1 MSTRWDRKGGGCR
14 HPGTTSR
21 GGGSGEG
28 EKHVISWRRRPT
40 PRSLWGSSRSTQE
53 AGLGGT
59 PGGGAYIVQRPGR
72 EPSGAQRLPAQ
83 MARGRGCSSRFAW
96 ALGLRLCVSLL
107 GVGGGARGEVA
118 RSGVLALGKRGW
130 GRLCKIGPQTP
141 SGKGEVCAHLAG
153 FQPGAGRTAGSAPLS
168 GEVFSRRLFECPHP
182 LGNSQD
188 CVCPLPPSPFL
199 RRSLGLFPPWL
210 VHIFRFPV
218 NLRPAAAAG

>member
-1 MSTRWDRKGGGCR
+1 MQAHGDHFSGWGEGGGREACDQQAEEADPAQFVGFLPQ
-14 HPGTTSR
+14 HT
-21 GGGSGEG
+21 GGG
-28 EKHVISWRRRPT
+28 
-40 PRSLWGSSRSTQE
+40 
-53 AGLGGT
+53 AGGT

-72 EPSGAQRLPAQ
+72 ETSGAQRLPAQ
-83 MARGRGCSSRFAW
+83 MARGRGCSSRFGW

-107 GVGGGARGEVA
+107 GAGGGGGGEEKWSSSSRQTGMGTSVY
-118 RSGVLALGKRGW
+118 
-130 GRLCKIGPQTP
+130 KIGPQTP

-153 FQPGAGRTAGSAPLS
+153 FQPGAGRTAGSAPLL

-182 LGNSQD
+182 LGSSQD